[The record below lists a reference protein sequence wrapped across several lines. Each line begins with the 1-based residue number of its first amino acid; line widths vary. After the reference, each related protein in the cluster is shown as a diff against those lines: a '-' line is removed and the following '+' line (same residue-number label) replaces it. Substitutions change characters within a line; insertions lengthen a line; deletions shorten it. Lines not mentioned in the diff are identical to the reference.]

1 MQEIFVTTTVLH
13 SLQSVVP
20 ELYPLCD
27 FEKRV
32 QVDVKSLKRKPDL
45 TSHLQRL
52 GLDTEGTVP
61 TLKDRLMELL
71 RQIADKIQRLGQAQV

>member
-32 QVDVKSLKRKPDL
+32 QVDVKSLKRKPDP